1 MRRTKSTLRLKAR
14 WISYGFKLETPKL
27 NSYNQTHMLMDLM
40 WVCMDSYGF
49 EYGFIVSAPWG
60 VRWELV
66 YGLATIGGDWVTCSR
81 LIICSNRDNAA
92 AGQLRSYR
100 HPRAPNTRPLSV
112 RVRVSSSN
120 CHSHDC
126 TPIGTSAHELVV
138 FSCESVLGRVT
149 ARNRGLNLAAIT
161 GD

>member
-40 WVCMDSYGF
+40 WFCMDSIYVDCYGF

-66 YGLATIGGDWVTCSR
+66 YGLAAIGPACLPRSR
-81 LIICSNRDNAA
+81 LIIWSNRVVAA
-92 AGQLRSYR
+92 AGQLRFYR
-100 HPRAPNTRPLSV
+100 HAYAPNTRPLSV
-112 RVRVSSSN
+112 RVRVFSSN
-120 CHSHDC
+120 CHDHDC
-126 TPIGTSAHELVV
+126 TPIGTSAHGLVV
-138 FSCESVLGRVT
+138 F
-149 ARNRGLNLAAIT
+149 
-161 GD
+161 